1 MNYKSIKLVLPL
13 LIVLLLGSLY
23 SATAGKLPVS
33 STNEIQ
39 LKALNGIYKFTGKLN
54 NKIPVFLWFVV
65 QDGFV
70 KGEVTYLKTTRKI
83 PITIAGT
90 IFKADDPR
98 RNADKTSYFD
108 IRIFEFMKDGTI
120 TGVYYGPFQ
129 TSVLNGAWFAPG
141 SEKEL
146 KFTLKAKDTTLN
158 NIDTNLKPVSITG
171 EYAYSFGK
179 EHANGGMGIKS
190 LGRDNYLMEVGCVT
204 DGPAYN
210 LANVDAT
217 KIHLTNNS
225 TVFQPADPGCRFKI
239 RFFKNFLVI
248 DYLGPSIN
256 PCGFGNNASI
266 EGVFIKT
273 SEKARIEEINH

>member
-1 MNYKSIKLVLPL
+1 MNYKPIKLVLSL
-13 LIVLLLGSLY
+13 LIVVLIGLRY
-23 SATAGKLPVS
+23 SAAMGKLPVS
-33 STNEIQ
+33 STNKIQ
-39 LKALNGIYKFTGKLN
+39 LNTLNGVYKFTGKLN

-98 RNADKTSYFD
+98 GNANKTSYFD

-120 TGVYYGPFQ
+120 TGVYYGPFH
-129 TSVLNGAWFAPG
+129 TSVLNGTWLAPG
-141 SEKEL
+141 SRKEL
-146 KFTLKAKDTTLN
+146 KFSLKAKDTTL
-158 NIDTNLKPVSITG
+158 TNMDINLNPVSITG
-171 EYAYSFGK
+171 EYVYSFGK
-179 EHANGGMGIKS
+179 DGAGGSMVIKS
-190 LGRDNYLMEVGCVT
+190 LGRNNYLMEVGCVT

-217 KIHLTNNS
+217 KIHLTHDS
-225 TVFQPADPGCRFKI
+225 TIFQPADPGCRFKI

-248 DYLGPSIN
+248 DFLGPSIN

-266 EGVFIKT
+266 DGVFIKT
-273 SEKARIEEINH
+273 SENARIEKVEH